1 MQAKRR
7 SPEVNDRDDK
17 QMIGFLVQTDLG
29 LEIIFPA
36 PKMRWGHPSKDIV
49 NKFLF
54 EKVDFSNWE
63 CHRIKEWEG
72 LTGKEILVEAIA
84 KPSYELLAARN
95 DQEAVARFSKDN
107 VKLTLDALE
116 NLEFSRYCVKLPI
129 LQNCY

>member
-1 MQAKRR
+1 
-7 SPEVNDRDDK
+7 
-17 QMIGFLVQTDLG
+17 MIGFLVQTDLG

-36 PKMRWGHPSKDIV
+36 SKMRWGHPSKDIV

-63 CHRIKEWEG
+63 CQRIERWDG

-84 KPSYELLAARN
+84 KPGHELLAARN

-107 VKLTLDALE
+107 VKLSLEALE
-116 NLEFSRYCVKLPI
+116 KLGFSRYCMSLPI